1 MSERENNV
9 YLAKLSEQAERYDEM
24 SDYMKAVA
32 EISQELS
39 VEVGQAFTRRPHFRS
54 AISCLLLTKMRLV
67 LVVPPGGSFPR
78 SSRRRRPRGT
88 LRTLS

>member
-39 VEVGQAFTRRPHFRS
+39 VEVELPLPS
-54 AISCLLLTKMRLV
+54 VISPLFL
-67 LVVPPGGSFPR
+67 GA
-78 SSRRRRPRGT
+78 
-88 LRTLS
+88 